1 MDNKMTLEKP
11 RGKRTTKYKGA
22 EEESLSKLVT
32 LVPLNENQR
41 QYINALKT
49 SDQVVVCGC
58 SGTGKTFIAATFA
71 ANLYATRQI
80 DKIILTRPNVSVGK
94 DLGYFPGTL
103 EEKFAPWTAP
113 VLDVLNEQLGKG
125 TVETGIK
132 SGNIEMAPMS
142 TMRGRSFKNAFII
155 LDEAQNTSV
164 AEIKMFLTRI
174 GKDCKVVINGDVKQ
188 SDIGGQSGLSK
199 VIHLAKK
206 YNMDIPIIEFG
217 VEDVVRSNICKEW
230 IIAFYEENL

>member
-1 MDNKMTLEKP
+1 MTLEKP

-103 EEKFAPWTAP
+103 EEKFAPWAAP

-132 SGNIEMAPMS
+132 SGNIEMAPLS

-206 YNMDIPIIEFG
+206 HKLPVPVIEFG
-217 VEDVVRSNICKEW
+217 VDDIVRSDICKDW
-230 IIAFYEENL
+230 IIAFEAEHI

>member
-80 DKIILTRPNVSVGK
+80 DKIVITRPNVSVGK

>member
-1 MDNKMTLEKP
+1 MTLEKP